1 MALPLKLLQFLDWDS
16 PLQQIGL
23 REELATGLLEP
34 QARIA
39 PKFFYD
45 SLGSRLFDAI
55 TELPEYYPT
64 RTEAAI
70 FNEHLPAISRA
81 MGQDF
86 TLIDLGCGN
95 CGKAGRLFHAGVLP
109 TRYVAVDI
117 SVDFLRD
124 SLRQL
129 KREFSAIEMTG
140 IGIDFTDRLQ
150 LPDDLPLP
158 RRMFFYPGSSIGNFS
173 PPDAEEFLRRLAAQM
188 DASGGLLIGVDLI
201 KDKVV
206 LDAAYDDALG
216 VTAAFNRNLLRH
228 VNARLDADF
237 DLGDWRHVAY
247 YNATDARIEMYLE
260 AGRALSARWPEA
272 DGQRVRHFAA
282 GERIHTENSYKYS
295 LEGFKAL
302 LASAGF
308 ADIRIW
314 TDPRDWFA
322 LVFARPTAQALS
334 VPRSPGPAPT
344 RDDRSRPP
352 P

>member
-1 MALPLKLLQFLDWDS
+1 MSPQVRLLQLLDWDS
-16 PLQQIGL
+16 PQQNANL
-23 REELATGLLEP
+23 RREVAAGLLQP
-34 QARIA
+34 QACIA

-45 SLGSRLFDAI
+45 ALGSRLFEAI

-70 FNEHLPAISRA
+70 FTGHLPAIRQA
-81 MGQDF
+81 LGAEF

-109 TRYVAVDI
+109 ARYVAVDI

-124 SLRQL
+124 SLQRL
-129 KREFSAIEMTG
+129 KRELPMIEMIG
-140 IGIDFTDRLQ
+140 IGADFTHDLP
-150 LPDDLPLP
+150 LPDDLPAE

-173 PPDAEEFLRRLAAQM
+173 PPDAVRFLRRLADQM
-188 DASGGLLIGVDLI
+188 DASGGVLIGVDLI
-201 KDKVV
+201 KDGAL

-237 DLGDWRHVAY
+237 DIGEWQHIAF
-247 YNATDARIEMYLE
+247 YNSVDCRIEMYLE
-260 AGRALSARWPEA
+260 ARRALTAHWPDA
-272 DGQRVRHFAA
+272 AGQHLRHFAA

-295 LEGFKAL
+295 PEGFTAL

-308 ADIRIW
+308 ADMQVW
-314 TDPRDWFA
+314 TDPRCWFA
-322 LVFARPTAQALS
+322 LFFARKA
-334 VPRSPGPAPT
+334 R
-344 RDDRSRPP
+344 
-352 P
+352 

>member
-1 MALPLKLLQFLDWDS
+1 MKLLQFLDRDS
-16 PLQQIGL
+16 PRQQARL
-23 REELATGLLEP
+23 RQELAAGLMAP

-55 TELPEYYPT
+55 TELPEYYLT

-70 FNEHLPAISRA
+70 FVEHLPAIRQSL
-81 MGQDF
+81 GEDF

-109 TRYVAVDI
+109 ARYVAVDI
-117 SVDFLRD
+117 SVNFLRD
-124 SLRQL
+124 SLQQL
-129 KREFSAIEMTG
+129 KRELPAIEMTG
-140 IGIDFTDRLQ
+140 IGLDFTDQVQ

-173 PPDAEEFLRRLAAQM
+173 PLEAEGFLRRLAAQM

-201 KDKVV
+201 KDKAL

-247 YNATDARIEMYLE
+247 YNARDARIEMYLE
-260 AGRALSARWPEA
+260 ACRALTTSWPDLA
-272 DGQRVRHFAA
+272 DRKLRHFAA

-295 LEGFKAL
+295 PEGFTAL

-308 ADIRIW
+308 VDIRIW
-314 TDPRDWFA
+314 TDPRNWFA
-322 LVFARPTAQALS
+322 LVFARPAK
-334 VPRSPGPAPT
+334 
-344 RDDRSRPP
+344 
-352 P
+352 

>member
-1 MALPLKLLQFLDWDS
+1 MVLPVRLLQFLDWDS
-16 PLQQIGL
+16 PQQNARL
-23 REELATGLLEP
+23 RQELAAGLLEP

-55 TELPEYYPT
+55 TELPEYYLT
-64 RTEAAI
+64 RAEAAI
-70 FNEHLPAISRA
+70 FVEHLPAIRQA
-81 MGQDF
+81 LGGDF

-95 CGKAGRLFHAGVLP
+95 CAKAGRLFHAGVLP
-109 TRYVAVDI
+109 ARYVAVDI

-124 SLRQL
+124 SLQQL
-129 KREFSAIEMTG
+129 KRELPAIEMTG
-140 IGIDFTDRLQ
+140 IGLDFTDRLQ

-173 PPDAEEFLRRLAAQM
+173 PPEAEAFLRRLANQM

-201 KDKVV
+201 KDKAL

-247 YNATDARIEMYLE
+247 YNASDARIEMYLE
-260 AGRALSARWPEA
+260 ACRALTTSWPDVA
-272 DGQRVRHFAA
+272 GRKLRKFAA

-295 LEGFKAL
+295 PEGFTAL

-322 LVFARPTAQALS
+322 LVFARPAN
-334 VPRSPGPAPT
+334 
-344 RDDRSRPP
+344 
-352 P
+352 

>member
-1 MALPLKLLQFLDWDS
+1 MAHPVRLLQFLEWDS
-16 PLQQIGL
+16 PQQNARL
-23 REELATGLLEP
+23 RQELAAGLLEP

-55 TELPEYYPT
+55 TELPEYYLT

-70 FNEHLPAISRA
+70 FIEHLPAIRQA
-81 MGQDF
+81 LGDDF

-95 CGKAGRLFHAGVLP
+95 CAKAGKLFHAGVLP
-109 TRYVAVDI
+109 ARYVAVDI

-124 SLRQL
+124 SLQQL
-129 KREFSAIEMTG
+129 KRELPAIEMTG
-140 IGIDFTDRLQ
+140 IGLDFTDRLQ
-150 LPDDLPLP
+150 LPEDLPLP

-173 PPDAEEFLRRLAAQM
+173 PPEAEEFLRRLATQM

-201 KDKVV
+201 KEKAL
-206 LDAAYDDALG
+206 LDAAYDDSLG

-237 DLGDWRHVAY
+237 EIRDWRHVAY
-247 YNATDARIEMYLE
+247 YNATDARIEMHLE
-260 AGRALSARWPEA
+260 ACRALTTSWQDVAGRKL
-272 DGQRVRHFAA
+272 RHFAA

-295 LEGFKAL
+295 PEGFTAL

-314 TDPRDWFA
+314 TDLRQWFA
-322 LVFARPTAQALS
+322 LVFARPAK
-334 VPRSPGPAPT
+334 
-344 RDDRSRPP
+344 
-352 P
+352 